1 VSAPGRRG
9 KGVYLL
15 SFFFALVVVGAQ
27 TGRASSY
34 DLSADTL
41 MTENGEAPQE
51 GKIYIKGDKY
61 RIQRKGEAEYIVLR
75 HDKGIMWVVMPKEK
89 VYVEL
94 PLDPNRTPKIQETNP
109 GEISRKYVGSEE
121 VDGHPTD
128 KYEITVKEGSKT
140 ESFYQWTAT
149 DINFPIKTAGLKDEW
164 SVEFRNIRKTVPDN
178 LFEIPEGYQKAK
190 AVIKPTPEAGQKP
203 RQGQEGGLPASNR
216 LPR

>member
-1 VSAPGRRG
+1 
-9 KGVYLL
+9 
-15 SFFFALVVVGAQ
+15 
-27 TGRASSY
+27 
-34 DLSADTL
+34 

-128 KYEITVKEGSKT
+128 KYEIAVKEGSKT

-203 RQGQEGGLPASNR
+203 MQGQEGGLPASNR